1 MVEVQSEE
9 PALGRHPGLVGRT
22 GVNPG
27 DEAGSCLPRGW
38 HLWTVLYALLPPG
51 PYETAAAPSHRRG
64 KCKGTRLVAGAP
76 SVAGCVPCTANAA
89 ACQQS
94 PLEQGGGP
102 RLEWGASW
110 EGCCGEEVLIVLRES
125 GFCWSLSPTGRPF
138 YYPDS
143 FLGTGPR
150 CTLPV
155 FHSHVI

>member
-94 PLEQGGGP
+94 PLEQGEAPGWSGEP
-102 RLEWGASW
+102 HGRGAAGRRFSSFS
-110 EGCCGEEVLIVLRES
+110 GSQASAVL
-125 GFCWSLSPTGRPF
+125 
-138 YYPDS
+138 
-143 FLGTGPR
+143 
-150 CTLPV
+150 
-155 FHSHVI
+155 